1 MGLLLDYEHRLDG
14 QPEAFTVLHVV
25 LPRDVGERFE
35 GLSPERREAIYQKI
49 LDAIRA
55 RECPP
60 DSEGKRCADYGID
73 CPHGGW

>member
-1 MGLLLDYEHRLDG
+1 MGLLIDYEHRLEG
-14 QPEAFTVLHVV
+14 QPEAFTILNVV

-35 GLSPERREAIYQKI
+35 GLSFERREAIYQRI
-49 LDAIRA
+49 LDTIRA
-55 RECPP
+55 RECPL